1 MQRQLVS
8 GYTLHVKR
16 KNDRVYDFVN
26 QNFIALILA
35 LLGFILIGAG
45 FAASKLSLFSR
56 KEPIVISQET
66 SAKIRVDIQGAV
78 NKPGLII
85 LKDSSRVSDLI
96 NAAGGLAENADKSWV
111 AKNINLAQVLTDGA
125 KIYIPTILE
134 LEKTSSS
141 NLQVLGNTDLINI
154 NNASESELDSLP
166 GIGKVTAQKIISG
179 RPYQTIKELKT
190 RKIVGNSTF
199 EKIKNLISVF

>member
-166 GIGKVTAQKIISG
+166 GIGKVTAQKIISHNCQ
-179 RPYQTIKELKT
+179 RIKPQSEIH
-190 RKIVGNSTF
+190 KIPNSQHCQF
-199 EKIKNLISVF
+199 HRGY